1 MIMCQCTKHR
11 AKKDDCLCV
20 VGTFVLVQH
29 AMHSNF
35 FQKKQK
41 QHKLLIKI
49 ITIIQRIRKA
59 TLTEWKRCRMS
70 KGDSKTQIAH
80 MNIHERNVLCFFS
93 YFANAIQRLQALFRS
108 LARSLSFISL
118 WFLLSVLSITGIG
131 VFASKIYASKCNYM
145 PCTKVCVT
153 ELFCPVLAHSLTNR

>member
-1 MIMCQCTKHR
+1 MIVCVLLGPLCWFSTQCTR
-11 AKKDDCLCV
+11 I
-20 VGTFVLVQH
+20 
-29 AMHSNF
+29 F

-80 MNIHERNVLCFFS
+80 MNIHERNVLCFFRILQTLFNDYKLS
-93 YFANAIQRLQALFRS
+93 FARS
-108 LARSLSFISL
+108 LALSLSSL
-118 WFLLSVLSITGIG
+118 FGSCFQFCRLQELEYLHRKYTR
-131 VFASKIYASKCNYM
+131 ASAIICRAQRYA
-145 PCTKVCVT
+145 
-153 ELFCPVLAHSLTNR
+153 

>member
-1 MIMCQCTKHR
+1 MIVCVLLGPLCWFSTQCTR
-11 AKKDDCLCV
+11 I
-20 VGTFVLVQH
+20 F
-29 AMHSNF
+29 F

-80 MNIHERNVLCFFS
+80 MNIHERNVLCVFFRILPG
-93 YFANAIQRLQALFRS
+93 FANAIQRLQALFRL
-108 LARSLSFISL
+108 LARSPSFYLSLVLALSFVDYRNWSICIENIREQVQLYAVHKGMRNRIVLPCFGSL
-118 WFLLSVLSITGIG
+118 S
-131 VFASKIYASKCNYM
+131 
-145 PCTKVCVT
+145 
-153 ELFCPVLAHSLTNR
+153 H

>member
-1 MIMCQCTKHR
+1 MCCW
-11 AKKDDCLCV
+11 DLCV
-20 VGTFVLVQH
+20 GSARNALEF
-29 AMHSNF
+29 F

-93 YFANAIQRLQALFRS
+93 YFARFCKRYSTIISSLS
-108 LARSLSFISL
+108 LARSLSLFHLSL
-118 WFLLSVLSITGIG
+118 
-131 VFASKIYASKCNYM
+131 
-145 PCTKVCVT
+145 
-153 ELFCPVLAHSLTNR
+153 VLAFSFVDYRNWSICIENIREQVQLYAVHKGMRNRIVLPCFGSLSH

>member
-1 MIMCQCTKHR
+1 MIVCVLLGPLCWFSTQCTR
-11 AKKDDCLCV
+11 I
-20 VGTFVLVQH
+20 F
-29 AMHSNF
+29 F

-93 YFANAIQRLQALFRS
+93 YFARFCKRYSTITSSLS
-108 LARSLSFISL
+108 LARSLSLSISL

>member
-1 MIMCQCTKHR
+1 MIVCVLLGPLCWFSTQCTR
-11 AKKDDCLCV
+11 I
-20 VGTFVLVQH
+20 
-29 AMHSNF
+29 F

-93 YFANAIQRLQALFRS
+93 YFARFCKRYSTITSSLS
-108 LARSLSFISL
+108 LARSLSL